1 MSSKILIK
9 KIKADICK
17 LSVNLS
23 VDSIDELIFQDKE
36 LTYLINLDNYLSILV
51 EEKIKHISLFGEK
64 LNSLKKNIKILKRNR
79 VENLEKVMYSYEILL
94 DIMIIKAEQ
103 LSILQEKKN
112 LISSMIN
119 IKDNNDLTS
128 SLEIIILTN

>member
-1 MSSKILIK
+1 MSKG
-9 KIKADICK
+9 
-17 LSVNLS
+17 V
-23 VDSIDELIFQDKE
+23 
-36 LTYLINLDNYLSILV
+36 
-51 EEKIKHISLFGEK
+51 
-64 LNSLKKNIKILKRNR
+64 KRNR

-119 IKDNNDLTS
+119 IKDINDLTS
-128 SLEIIILTN
+128 SLEIIILTH

>member
-1 MSSKILIK
+1 
-9 KIKADICK
+9 
-17 LSVNLS
+17 
-23 VDSIDELIFQDKE
+23 
-36 LTYLINLDNYLSILV
+36 
-51 EEKIKHISLFGEK
+51 
-64 LNSLKKNIKILKRNR
+64 
-79 VENLEKVMYSYEILL
+79 MYSYEILL